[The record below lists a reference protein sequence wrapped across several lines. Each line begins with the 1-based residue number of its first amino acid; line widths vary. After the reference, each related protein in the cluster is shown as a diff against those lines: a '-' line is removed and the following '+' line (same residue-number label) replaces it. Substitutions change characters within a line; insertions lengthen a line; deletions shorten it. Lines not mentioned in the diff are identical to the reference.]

1 MIAWESGAM
10 IDGMSDEFE
19 TWLDAFDLMYSALP
33 ARGATPCPD
42 CGGTTLHLVFTGD
55 PRSRR
60 AYAQL
65 WCEKCVRGIHVSQTV
80 VPTGVPM
87 NDYRMPREERPHQAP
102 DFVLI
107 QP

>member
-1 MIAWESGAM
+1 
-10 IDGMSDEFE
+10 MSDEFE